1 MRTRLRRA
9 LLLISLMVWLPLESI
24 GQHRRSDP
32 NVPLGD
38 QIEIVF
44 ENRDV
49 IAFGAPGGS
58 QSIRLELGED
68 VIWYGVQGAVGIV
81 LTDRRVLSVSSLA
94 GSFSETRYLRSER
107 PPDVALL
114 GDRVALIATTERALG
129 YDGGSGNMVEYRYG
143 PQERVLA
150 VRADANIGV
159 VVTDRDLLGM
169 SPFVGGFFTTDFH
182 ISERLERVSLAPNLA
197 TVTTSRRYLVF
208 RSGTSIWTERKRT
221 LKG

>member
-1 MRTRLRRA
+1 MRSRLQA
-9 LLLISLMVWLPLESI
+9 LLLISLLLSLPLPS
-24 GQHRRSDP
+24 GSQNRRSDP
-32 NVPLGD
+32 SVPLGD

-49 IAFGAPGGS
+49 IAFGAQGGS
-58 QSIRLELGED
+58 QSIRLELAER

-81 LTDRRVLSVSSLA
+81 LTDRRVLAVSAL
-94 GSFSETRYLRSER
+94 GGNFQETRYLRTER
-107 PPDVALL
+107 PADVALL
-114 GDRVALIATTERALG
+114 GDRVALITTTERALG
-129 YDGGSGNMVEYRYG
+129 YDGGSGNMVEYRFG
-143 PQERVLA
+143 PQERLLA
-150 VRADANIGV
+150 MRADANIAV
-159 VVTDRDLLGM
+159 VVTDRNLLGL

-208 RSGTSIWTERKRT
+208 RSGTTIWTERKRT